1 MRCTCS
7 IWVCGSEAVER
18 ASTHETWA
26 VVAPVCMWARL
37 FSRVSCLVQVRRV
50 VYFPVNKANIQAVWR
65 PGRSSPAKL
74 ASTVHLPPLSPLVC
88 EHVSA
93 VHAAQGQQ
101 LRWFLQSTTRAAEE
115 EARDPTQRSDGNDDG
130 RW

>member
-1 MRCTCS
+1 M
-7 IWVCGSEAVER
+7 CGSEAVER
-18 ASTHETWA
+18 ASTHETRA

-50 VYFPVNKANIQAVWR
+50 VYLPVNKANIQAVRR

-74 ASTVHLPPLSPLVC
+74 ASIVHLPPPSPLVC
-88 EHVSA
+88 ERVSA
-93 VHAAQGQQ
+93 VRAAQGQQ
-101 LRWFLQSTTRAAEE
+101 LVSEPVYVLRWFLQSTTRAAEE